1 MLLALGLREW
11 AARTGYSIT
20 LYLLALLAFVI
31 SSLSPVWR
39 EDYKRDGLIQ
49 DTGGPITSVE
59 PASPLG
65 QALPVP
71 CPRGTSHSLAR
82 RNSLVPGRPG
92 RGSAAQEGEWQADG
106 PQETHLQR
114 QNWRPAW
121 AHRGLAQRTVGP
133 EDRTYRWLISPHP
146 GRGLC
151 LDLHAFLESEPSRLY
166 TMAGAMGLFSPA
178 AGAWQPPVD
187 ASPVSWHGRKCLS
200 GWPLYVLGLGWP
212 GLRPCRA
219 G

>member
-1 MLLALGLREW
+1 MAEVKTEAGGRGPAVLLALGLREW

-82 RNSLVPGRPG
+82 RNSLVAGRPG

-106 PQETHLQR
+106 PQDTSPMAKLETCSGPQR
-114 QNWRPAW
+114 PGTKDCGARGQDVPLADQPTSGEG
-121 AHRGLAQRTVGP
+121 ALLGLAR
-133 EDRTYRWLISPHP
+133 
-146 GRGLC
+146 
-151 LDLHAFLESEPSRLY
+151 
-166 TMAGAMGLFSPA
+166 
-178 AGAWQPPVD
+178 
-187 ASPVSWHGRKCLS
+187 LS
-200 GWPLYVLGLGWP
+200 GI
-212 GLRPCRA
+212 
-219 G
+219 